1 MVKKQISH
9 CVSMQFFIITGM
21 YLYVAT
27 NKYHTFA
34 TTISIVSRKSVT
46 YKSLNFSGPY
56 YRESTK
62 LNAFHLGWQGTL
74 NTPLDKNHDIYNT
87 LTDDTVLYKVQ
98 AAYCSGST
106 YTFSCDK
113 PDHVMWVGQGL
124 IWGSKHNSAPN
135 NETCMPREG
144 DCQYAEL
151 DNEFLDVSIS
161 LRYTASKKIY
171 FFMFWSTLHHIW

>member
-27 NKYHTFA
+27 NEYHTFA
-34 TTISIVSRKSVT
+34 RTMSIVSRKRVT
-46 YKSLNFSGPY
+46 YRILNFSGPY
-56 YRESTK
+56 SS
-62 LNAFHLGWQGTL
+62 
-74 NTPLDKNHDIYNT
+74 TPLDKSHNIYNT
-87 LTDDTVLYKVQ
+87 VTDDTVLYKVQ

-161 LRYTASKKIY
+161 LRYTASKEIY
-171 FFMFWSTLHHIW
+171 FLMFWSTLHIR